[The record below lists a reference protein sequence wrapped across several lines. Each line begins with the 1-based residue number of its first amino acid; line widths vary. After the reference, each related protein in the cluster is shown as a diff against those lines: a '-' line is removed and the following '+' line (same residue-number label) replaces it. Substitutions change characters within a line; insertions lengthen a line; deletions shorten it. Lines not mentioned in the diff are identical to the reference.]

1 MTGPS
6 VVLVTAFDD
15 AHHAHGT
22 QRKRALERLG
32 CRVTAVNLL
41 QAGGKGLFFRRRG
54 WPGELERALSGDTAP
69 DLVLVIGTPPTEADT
84 LHQMRRGSQLTWANW
99 FPDHLREHERLAED
113 AESYNHLF
121 AVGTDIATH
130 LESRLGRPVTLLPL
144 ACDPSVYRPD
154 PERGQQYRA
163 NVVFAGRA
171 TRRRELLLAQ
181 LVEFGLALWGPG
193 WRQTALRDY
202 CRGETVATEEFVR
215 AYAGAS
221 VAVNIHHSAEE
232 TGGGEASCNQRLF
245 EIAAIGVPQVV
256 DARGDLHLWF
266 EPGEEL
272 DVFRSVEELK
282 SQVEAILHHPPLAEV
297 LGANARRRVLREH
310 TYMHRL
316 QALLKATGITHP
328 VRGSP
333 S

>member
-1 MTGPS
+1 MTGPT
-6 VVLVTAFDD
+6 VVLVAAFDD
-15 AHHAHGT
+15 AHHAHGS

-32 CRVTAVNLL
+32 CQVTAVNLL
-41 QAGGKGLFFRRRG
+41 QAGGKRLLFRRRG
-54 WPGELERALSGDTAP
+54 WQDELARALSGDPAP
-69 DLVLVIGTPPTEADT
+69 DLVLVIGSPRSEGNI
-84 LHQMRRGSQLTWANW
+84 LNQMREGSPSTWVNW
-99 FPDHLREHERLAED
+99 FPEGLGNHEHLAEEAAWYD
-113 AESYNHLF
+113 HVF
-121 AVGTDIATH
+121 VVGTDVAEH
-130 LESRLGRPVTLLPL
+130 LEPRLRRPIALLPL

-154 PERGQQYRA
+154 PERGQLYRA

-171 TRRRELLLAQ
+171 TRRRERLLAQ

-221 VAVNIHHSAEE
+221 VAVNIHHTTEE
-232 TGGGEASCNQRLF
+232 TNGPQASCNQRLF

-256 DARGDLHLWF
+256 DARGDLGRWF

-272 DVFRSVEELK
+272 DVFGSVEEMK
-282 SQVEAILHHPPLAEV
+282 HQVAAILHHPPLGEV

-316 QALLKATGITHP
+316 RRLLETTGFKHSRP
-328 VRGSP
+328 GPP